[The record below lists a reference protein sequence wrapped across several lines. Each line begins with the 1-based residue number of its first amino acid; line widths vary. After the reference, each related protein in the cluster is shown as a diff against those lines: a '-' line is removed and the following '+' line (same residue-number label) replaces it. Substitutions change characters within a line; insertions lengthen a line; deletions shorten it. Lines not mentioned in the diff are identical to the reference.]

1 LRLKVSCP
9 STMNGSFAWW
19 IKVAWLMLVNFHVDS
34 LRQSAQQGTE
44 LPGRTV
50 CTEVP
55 QHQLETLGY
64 EHRHY
69 HMQ

>member
-1 LRLKVSCP
+1 
-9 STMNGSFAWW
+9 
-19 IKVAWLMLVNFHVDS
+19 MLVNFRVDS
-34 LRQSAQQGTE
+34 LRQSAQHGTE

-55 QHQLETLGY
+55 QNQLETLGY
-64 EHRHY
+64 EPRHY